1 LNSIIYLKS
10 QIISLPV
17 NVNPNQNKEKKM
29 KKKWV
34 IQSFLSVL
42 ALTFLFGC
50 AAKEPVD
57 FGTFTPAQ
65 FDLEKKES
73 KVDNFLVIMDAS
85 SSMRHDN
92 KFDIAKTVV
101 ERMNMTI
108 PELGQTAGLRTFGHD
123 PSVCTNKTKLFYGME
138 PYATAAMADGLGNV
152 TKPGGTSPLD
162 EALAAAQ
169 TDLETLP
176 GTNNAVIIIS
186 DGKDMTDV
194 RAQAQA
200 LKDRFGSSLCIYP
213 VLVGDAPEGRQLLQ
227 DITEIG
233 GCGFFTTADDLL
245 PSGGMAGFVSQVFLK
260 DKPAPPPAPA
270 PVRRDSDGDGVYDE
284 DDQCPGTPAG
294 ARVNAVGCWILENV
308 LFDFD
313 KAVIKPE
320 AYPLLDEVVEIM
332 KKNPGMNVELQ
343 GHTDNI
349 GTKEYNMGLSLR
361 RANAVADYLANNGIS
376 KDRLTTKGFGF
387 SKPVAL
393 NSTEIGRSLNRR
405 VELHP

>member
-1 LNSIIYLKS
+1 
-10 QIISLPV
+10 
-17 NVNPNQNKEKKM
+17 
-29 KKKWV
+29 
-34 IQSFLSVL
+34 
-42 ALTFLFGC
+42 
-50 AAKEPVD
+50 
-57 FGTFTPAQ
+57 
-65 FDLEKKES
+65 
-73 KVDNFLVIMDAS
+73 
-85 SSMRHDN
+85 
-92 KFDIAKTVV
+92 
-101 ERMNMTI
+101 
-108 PELGQTAGLRTFGHD
+108 
-123 PSVCTNKTKLFYGME
+123 ME

-260 DKPAPPPAPA
+260 DAPAPA
-270 PVRRDSDGDGVYDE
+270 PAPAPAKNDSDGDGVYDE

-294 ARVNAVGCWILENV
+294 ARVNAVGCWILEDV

-349 GTKEYNMGLSLR
+349 GTEEYNMGLSLR

-393 NSTEIGRSLNRR
+393 NSTDIGRSLNRR